1 MFEPPYQP
9 DFYRNPALS
18 LPYFYMFDQLMVID
32 LIDDVRK
39 VLKLR
44 RMAGIDQCM
53 MWSAHEFFKI
63 IHQDLSARL
72 SSASNGSSRI
82 RISGFSMKA
91 WIRRI
96 FCFMPN
102 EYFPY
107 FL

>member
-63 IHQDLSARL
+63 IHQNFSARL
-72 SSASNGSSRI
+72 IQRVKWLVQDQDI
-82 RISGFSMKA
+82 R
-91 WIRRI
+91 
-96 FCFMPN
+96 
-102 EYFPY
+102 
-107 FL
+107 FLHESLDQTHLLFHAQ

>member
-53 MWSAHEFFKI
+53 MWFAHEFF
-63 IHQDLSARL
+63 
-72 SSASNGSSRI
+72 NSSR
-82 RISGFSMKA
+82 
-91 WIRRI
+91 
-96 FCFMPN
+96 
-102 EYFPY
+102 
-107 FL
+107 

>member
-63 IHQDLSARL
+63 IHHLFHISTRQGVS
-72 SSASNGSSRI
+72 SSA
-82 RISGFSMKA
+82 FC
-91 WIRRI
+91 RRVCP
-96 FCFMPN
+96 CFV
-102 EYFPY
+102 
-107 FL
+107 

>member
-44 RMAGIDQCM
+44 RMTGVDQCM

-72 SSASNGSSRI
+72 IQRVKWLVQDQDI
-82 RISGFSMKA
+82 R
-91 WIRRI
+91 
-96 FCFMPN
+96 
-102 EYFPY
+102 
-107 FL
+107 FLHESLDQTHLLFHAQ

>member
-9 DFYRNPALS
+9 DFHRNPALS

-72 SSASNGSSRI
+72 IQRVKWLVQDQDI
-82 RISGFSMKA
+82 R
-91 WIRRI
+91 
-96 FCFMPN
+96 
-102 EYFPY
+102 
-107 FL
+107 FLHESLDQTHLLFHAQ

>member
-18 LPYFYMFDQLMVID
+18 LPYFYMFDQLMVIN

-63 IHQDLSARL
+63 IHQNLSARL
-72 SSASNGSSRI
+72 IQRVKWLVQDQDI
-82 RISGFSMKA
+82 R
-91 WIRRI
+91 
-96 FCFMPN
+96 
-102 EYFPY
+102 
-107 FL
+107 FLHESLDQTHLLFHTQ